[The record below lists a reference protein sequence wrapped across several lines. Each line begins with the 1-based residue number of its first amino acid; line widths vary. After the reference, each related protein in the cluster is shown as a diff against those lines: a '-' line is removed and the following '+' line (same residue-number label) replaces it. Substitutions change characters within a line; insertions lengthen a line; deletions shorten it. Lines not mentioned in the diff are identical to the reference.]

1 MKNET
6 NTMATKNDN
15 GATPRFS
22 QRQLQALC
30 SDIDSQPKW
39 RDAANKACA
48 YYDGDQ
54 LPPEVLQVLK
64 DRGQP
69 MTIHNLIAPTV
80 DGVLGMEAKTRT
92 DLLVISDDPD
102 DETEK
107 LAEAINAEF
116 ADACRL
122 GNMNKARSDAYA
134 EQIKAGLSWVEVR
147 RNSDPFGPEFK
158 VSTVSRNEVFWDWL
172 SREADLSDC
181 RWLMRRR
188 WMDTDEAK
196 ATFPGM
202 AQVIDYAIDDWRGFV
217 DTMVTEGQPSPLMSA
232 WEEYQSLDRQQ
243 NEWLQRERRR
253 VLLQVVYYRT
263 FERLPVIEL
272 SNGRVVAFDKN
283 NLMHAVAVASGRVQ
297 VRVGRVSRIRE
308 AWFVGPHFIVDRPC
322 SAPQGMFPLVPFWG
336 YRKDKTGEPYG
347 LISRAIPAQD
357 EVNFR
362 RIKLTWLLQAKR
374 VIMDEDAT
382 QLSDN
387 ELMEQIE
394 RPDGII
400 KLNPAR
406 KNQKSVADVFR
417 VEQDFQVASQQF
429 QVMQESEKL
438 IQDTMGVY
446 SAFLGQ
452 DSNASSGVAIS
463 NLVEQGAT
471 TLAEINDNYQFA
483 CQQVGRLLLA
493 YLLDD
498 LKKRRNHAVV
508 INRDDRQ
515 RRQTIVLN
523 AEGDNGELTNDISRL
538 NTHIALA
545 PVQQTPA
552 FKAQL
557 AQRMSEVIQGLPPQ
571 VQAVVLDLWVNLLDV
586 PQKQEFVERIRAALG
601 TPKSPDEMTPEEQ
614 EAAAQQQALEQQQAE
629 LQMREMTGRVA
640 KLEAEAARARAAAQ
654 RDNAGAQR
662 DVAAAQGQR
671 YVDALNQAHTAEI
684 ITGIQNMEQE
694 QEVLQQQMLH
704 TLQQRMHEMP
714 L

>member
-92 DLLVISDDPD
+92 DLVVMSDEPD

-217 DTMVTEGQPSPLMSA
+217 DTTVTEGQPSPLMSA
-232 WEEYQSLDRQQ
+232 WEEYQSWDRKE

-387 ELMEQIE
+387 DLMEQIE

-400 KLNPAR
+400 KLNPVR

-452 DSNASSGVAIS
+452 ESGATSGVAIS

-493 YLLDD
+493 YLLDG

-614 EAAAQQQALEQQQAE
+614 QAAQQQQAQEQQQQE
-629 LQMREMTGRVA
+629 LQMREMAGRVA
-640 KLEAEAARARAAAQ
+640 KLEAEAARAQAAAQ

-694 QEVLQQQMLH
+694 QEALQQQMLH
-704 TLQQRMHEMP
+704 TLQQRMHELP

>member
-92 DLLVISDDPD
+92 DLVVMSDEPD

-217 DTMVTEGQPSPLMSA
+217 DTTVTEGQPSPLMSA
-232 WEEYQSLDRQQ
+232 WEEYQSWDRKE

-493 YLLDD
+493 YLLDG

-614 EAAAQQQALEQQQAE
+614 QAAQQQQAQEQQQQE
-629 LQMREMTGRVA
+629 LQMREMAGWVA
-640 KLEAEAARARAAAQ
+640 KLEAEAARAQAAAQ

-694 QEVLQQQMLH
+694 QEALQQQMLH
-704 TLQQRMHEMP
+704 TLQQRMHELP

>member
-92 DLLVISDDPD
+92 DLVVMSDEPD

-158 VSTVSRNEVFWDWL
+158 VSTVSRKEVFWDWL

-217 DTMVTEGQPSPLMSA
+217 DTTVTEGQPSPLMSA
-232 WEEYQSLDRQQ
+232 WEEYQSWDRKE

-438 IQDTMGVY
+438 IQDTMGGY

-493 YLLDD
+493 YLLDG

-614 EAAAQQQALEQQQAE
+614 QAAQQQQAQEQQQQE
-629 LQMREMTGRVA
+629 LQMREMAGRVA
-640 KLEAEAARARAAAQ
+640 KLEAEAARAQAAAQ

-694 QEVLQQQMLH
+694 QEALQQQMLH
-704 TLQQRMHEMP
+704 TLQQRMHELP

>member
-92 DLLVISDDPD
+92 DLVVMSDEPD

-202 AQVIDYAIDDWRGFV
+202 AQVIDYAIDDWRDFV
-217 DTMVTEGQPSPLMSA
+217 DTTVTEGQPSPLMSA
-232 WEEYQSLDRQQ
+232 WEEYQSWDRKE

-272 SNGRVVAFDKN
+272 SNRRVVAFDKN

-493 YLLDD
+493 YLLDG

-614 EAAAQQQALEQQQAE
+614 QAAQQQQAQEQQQQE
-629 LQMREMTGRVA
+629 LQMREMAGRVA
-640 KLEAEAARARAAAQ
+640 KLEAEAARAQAAAQ

-694 QEVLQQQMLH
+694 QEALQQQMLH
-704 TLQQRMHEMP
+704 TLQQRMHELP

>member
-217 DTMVTEGQPSPLMSA
+217 DTTVTEGQPSPLMSA
-232 WEEYQSLDRQQ
+232 WEEYQSWDRQQ
-243 NEWLQRERRR
+243 NEWLQCERRR

-452 DSNASSGVAIS
+452 ESGATSGVAIS

-538 NTHIALA
+538 NKHIALA